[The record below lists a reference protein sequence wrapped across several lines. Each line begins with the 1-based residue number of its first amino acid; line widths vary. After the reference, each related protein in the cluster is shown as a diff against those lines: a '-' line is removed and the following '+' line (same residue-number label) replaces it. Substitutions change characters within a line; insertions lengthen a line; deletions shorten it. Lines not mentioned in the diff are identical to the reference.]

1 MKKLTAYLLIVTALA
16 AIVWWRMMPKMEQD
30 QRKTHEI
37 EAANA
42 NPENTGA
49 TDQQQPRLSSQGARV
64 LDESKV
70 WIQKHDAGLSLSQQF
85 DPSTNTLQGSVTV
98 GNGMIGL
105 GEDPPR
111 YIHQLKTTGCPL
123 LLGEQHERR
132 AYVITT
138 MSIFNEPIGVT
149 KEYPLAVTYPRWT
162 QTTGLKTSGGLVF
175 MKEENPVQNIGV
187 IVPEVVPEEGESL
200 DMFEWQ
206 IQIRMN
212 DRASDVDLLSY
223 AKPQYLDSSVIVL
236 LATHPDNIPK
246 ESKVVW
252 FKIEKNGTV
261 SLLK

>member
-1 MKKLTAYLLIVTALA
+1 MKKYTAFLLVTFLVFSWWFLTHKRKPDIKNRLVKDFPTVTA
-16 AIVWWRMMPKMEQD
+16 E
-30 QRKTHEI
+30 
-37 EAANA
+37 N
-42 NPENTGA
+42 NPSVLQSEK
-49 TDQQQPRLSSQGARV
+49 RLSSQGRRSFDETKKWVQDHEAALKITQN
-64 LDESKV
+64 LDP
-70 WIQKHDAGLSLSQQF
+70 I
-85 DPSTNTLQGSVTV
+85 TNFRR
-98 GNGMIGL
+98 GNIEINGGFVDL

-111 YIHQLKTTGCPL
+111 YIHQLKTTGSPL
-123 LLGEQHERR
+123 LLGEAHERR
-132 AYVITT
+132 NFRISAV
-138 MSIFNEPIGVT
+138 SIYSERNIVT
-149 KEYPLAVTYPRWT
+149 QETPLAVIYPRWT
-162 QTTGLKTSGGLVF
+162 QTTGLKTSGGFVF

-261 SLLK
+261 SLIK